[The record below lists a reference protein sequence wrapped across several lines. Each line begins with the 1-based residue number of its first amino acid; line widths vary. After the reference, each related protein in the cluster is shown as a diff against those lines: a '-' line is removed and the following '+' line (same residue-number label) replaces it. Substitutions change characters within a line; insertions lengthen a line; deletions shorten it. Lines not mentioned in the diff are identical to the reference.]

1 MVNFDNM
8 VIDSEAI
15 LDILGNDTRRRI
27 LAALA
32 DEPMYFNQ
40 LAKEVDVGQQAM
52 LRHLDAL
59 EKGGLIETYA
69 EKSDFGAPNRKYYK
83 LNSSFTLTVS
93 LSQDDFLITNKTI
106 EESPNKD
113 SKRYYKKLDSIPEDT
128 GAAVSLLQ
136 DSLKEVETDIAN
148 LELQLSDLRAL
159 RQNILR
165 RLHKIGSDKFEED
178 ERKILYMVVRESPE
192 TVSELSELLNEK
204 ESVLKAV
211 ITRMKIKMH
220 DQSDSIDLF
229 DKF

>member
-8 VIDSEAI
+8 AIDSEAI

-113 SKRYYKKLDSIPEDT
+113 SKKYYKKLDSIPEDT

-136 DSLKEVETDIAN
+136 DSLKEVEIDMAN

>member
-1 MVNFDNM
+1 MA
-8 VIDSEAI
+8 IDSDAV
-15 LDILGNDTRRRI
+15 LDILGNDTRRKI

-40 LAKEVDVGQQAM
+40 LAKEIDIGQQAI

-59 EKGGLIETYA
+59 EKGGLVETYF

-83 LNSSFTLTVS
+83 LSSAFSLTVS
-93 LSQDDFLITNKTI
+93 LSQDDFLITNQKI

-113 SKRYYKKLDSIPEDT
+113 SKRYYKQLDSVPEDT
-128 GAAVSLLQ
+128 GAAVSFLQ
-136 DSLKEVETDIAN
+136 DSLKAVETDIAN

-165 RLHKIGSDKFEED
+165 QLHKIGSENFEED

-192 TVSELSELLNEK
+192 TVTELSDLLNEK

-211 ITRMKIKMH
+211 ITRMKTKMH
-220 DQSDSIDLF
+220 DQSDSIELF

>member
-8 VIDSEAI
+8 AIDSEAI

-83 LNSSFTLTVS
+83 LSSAFTLTVS

-113 SKRYYKKLDSIPEDT
+113 SKRYYKKLDSMPKDA
-128 GAAVSLLQ
+128 GAAISLLQ
-136 DSLKEVETDIAN
+136 DSLFEIDKDIAG

-165 RLHKIGSDKFEED
+165 RLHEIGSDRFEED

-192 TVSELSELLNEK
+192 TVGELSELLNEK

-211 ITRMKIKMH
+211 IARMKIKMR
-220 DQSDSIDLF
+220 DQSDSVDLF